1 MQLDPTTTAVVITD
15 PQLDVLAPD
24 GAFADLVGSEVS
36 RLDVVRHLRALRD
49 AAEAAGVPVIYSPL
63 LYGPGDL
70 ERGNAPIFSLI
81 AERRA
86 MRAGSGGE
94 FHPDLVPTEK
104 TIVAAARKGMAAFGT
119 TDLEEHL
126 RSRGVRTV
134 IMAGMIADLCLESNV
149 RGAIEA
155 GFEVV
160 VARDATATVSAD
172 AYEAALA
179 SFGLLAKAT
188 PSTAEIVGSL
198 STAAAA

>member
-1 MQLDPTTTAVVITD
+1 MVVSTDAVT
-15 PQLDVLAPD
+15 
-24 GAFADLVGSEVS
+24 GAAVAAG
-36 RLDVVRHLRALRD
+36 D
-49 AAEAAGVPVIYSPL
+49 AAEDA
-63 LYGPGDL
+63 
-70 ERGNAPIFSLI
+70 
-81 AERRA
+81 
-86 MRAGSGGE
+86 
-94 FHPDLVPTEK
+94 
-104 TIVAAARKGMAAFGT
+104 IVNNRM
-119 TDLEEHL
+119 
-126 RSRGVRTV
+126 
-134 IMAGMIADLCLESNV
+134 